1 MAAEACLRY
10 RLIEVVVW
18 LGGRVSRAGHRGP
31 GGLSEEGFPCSFH
44 MQQSIERGGLCALLL
59 ACLPAAEALAATWDA
74 GAGGGN
80 LNWST
85 FLNWSDD
92 ASPAGQAIVFNDT
105 GSAAGTTVTSV
116 VDTNYTVSS
125 LQFTH
130 GSAANQTLQ
139 VSTGQALTVNGSF
152 TPTNGQATAVLLRK
166 PDDANTAT
174 TNLTGDGTFT
184 VNSSAANF
192 LVGFQNATSGSRV
205 TLDMSGL
212 STFNATVNI
221 FGVGRKGTIHTDTIR
236 QESGY
241 LVLAK
246 NSTVTANAITVGDST
261 GINGTAAGGIN
272 QGSGSTLFLSAGGD
286 RVNNLYADSMIFGR
300 GKASGNMQFN
310 SGAVSTDTVTIRAKN
325 GTGAVGDFIIGDRN
339 MSSTSGTPSGT
350 VNFGAGKVDAVVTNL
365 YLGRWGSAAGTSAV
379 SPTGTFT
386 TGTNVDCVV
395 TVTTAFLALG
405 ESTGIPT
412 GSAAQIVTGNLNV
425 NGGVFSATTLN
436 LATGSSNALVSR
448 VANVT
453 VDGGTF
459 RFGTVNAP
467 TANGS
472 ANINFR
478 SGTIASIDGT
488 ARTLSLPYS
497 LGKAGGGTTVAFG
510 QVSGGT
516 GGITLSGAGTLVA
529 NTTVEAVRQVTISG
543 VLSGNFGLTKTGDA
557 ELRLANSSAAGGG
570 TLTLASTQTG
580 TGTTLGLTGGI
591 TVPNPIVWSST
602 TGREAI
608 VSTGTGN
615 NALTGGMTITGS
627 ANNQFFIANNQTSGS
642 LTFSGGINGPNYTA
656 PVSLRGS
663 QTGAVGFLN
672 GPITTASNLEING
685 NTDWTVN
692 AVGSAYS
699 TTRFVGGV
707 GGILLGANDALATS
721 APVLWESGRSNR
733 LDLNGFDAS
742 VAGLSTDSATALVT
756 NDGVSGSTLTLTG
769 LLANLTFAGTI
780 TDGASSPVSLA
791 MNSPGRTQTLAGANT
806 FTGTTTVGGGTLA
819 ITGSLAG
826 GAVSVQSGATLGG
839 SGTIGGATS
848 ILGGGILA
856 PGTSPGTLT
865 ITSTLALADTSI
877 LSFELDAADQ
887 TAGGGIND
895 LVTGVTDLTL
905 GGVLNVTG
913 IGDFSTVTQG
923 TMWRLINYSG
933 SLSGG
938 GLTIGSAPSLGSG
951 LSYEVDTG
959 TAGQVNLVVVPEPAT
974 FVGLIAGGLGI
985 AAARRFR
992 NRR

>member
-1 MAAEACLRY
+1 MFLSHAA
-10 RLIEVVVW
+10 IH
-18 LGGRVSRAGHRGP
+18 RA
-31 GGLSEEGFPCSFH
+31 
-44 MQQSIERGGLCALLL
+44 GGLCALLL

-85 FLNWSDD
+85 FHNWSDD
-92 ASPAGQAIVFNDT
+92 LSPEGKAIVFDDT
-105 GSAAGTTVTSV
+105 GSAAGTTVTSI
-116 VDTNYTVSS
+116 VDTSYTVSS
-125 LQFTH
+125 LEFTH
-130 GSAANQTLQ
+130 GSDANQTLQ

-166 PDDANTAT
+166 PDGGNTAT

-184 VNSSAANF
+184 GDNSAANF
-192 LVGFQNATSGSRV
+192 LVGFQNANFSSRV

-261 GINGTAAGGIN
+261 GINGTTNASINNGAASI
-272 QGSGSTLFLSAGGD
+272 LFLSAGGD

-300 GKASGNMQFN
+300 GKSTGNMQFN
-310 SGAVSTDTVTIRAKN
+310 SGAVSTDGVTIRAKN
-325 GTGAVGDFIIGDRN
+325 GTGAVGNFIIGDRN
-339 MSSTSGTPSGT
+339 LSSSSGTPSGT
-350 VNFGAGKVDAVVTNL
+350 VNFGAGKVDALITNL

-386 TGTNVDCVV
+386 TGTNVDSVV

-405 ESTGIPT
+405 ESTGTPSS
-412 GSAAQIVTGNLNV
+412 SAPQIVTGNLNV

-497 LGKAGGGTTVAFG
+497 LGKADGGTTVAFG
-510 QVSGGT
+510 QASGGT
-516 GGITLSGAGTLVA
+516 GTITLSGAGTLLG
-529 NTTVEAVRQVTISG
+529 NTTVETVRDTT
-543 VLSGNFGLTKTGDA
+543 LSQALGGGFSLTKTG
-557 ELRLANSSAAGGG
+557 
-570 TLTLASTQTG
+570 T
-580 TGTTLGLTGGI
+580 
-591 TVPNPIVWSST
+591 
-602 TGREAI
+602 
-608 VSTGTGN
+608 
-615 NALTGGMTITGS
+615 
-627 ANNQFFIANNQTSGS
+627 GS
-642 LTFSGGINGPNYTA
+642 LTLSG
-656 PVSLRGS
+656 
-663 QTGAVGFLN
+663 
-672 GPITTASNLEING
+672 
-685 NTDWTVN
+685 
-692 AVGSAYS
+692 
-699 TTRFVGGV
+699 
-707 GGILLGANDALATS
+707 TS
-721 APVLWESGRSNR
+721 
-733 LDLNGFDAS
+733 
-742 VAGLSTDSATALVT
+742 
-756 NDGVSGSTLTLTG
+756 
-769 LLANLTFAGTI
+769 
-780 TDGASSPVSLA
+780 
-791 MNSPGRTQTLAGANT
+791 T

-826 GAVSVQSGATLGG
+826 GAVTVQSGATLGG

-856 PGTSPGTLT
+856 PGTSPGTLI
-865 ITSTLALADTSI
+865 ITNTLALADTSI

-887 TAGGGIND
+887 TVGGGIND

-923 TMWRLINYSG
+923 TIWRLINYSG

-938 GLTIGSAPSLGSG
+938 GFTIGSAPSLGSG

-974 FVGLIAGGLGI
+974 FVWLLAGGIGI

-992 NRR
+992 DRR